1 MEIIITQT
9 AKTEF
14 DKMLKGSEYKN
25 IRILTKR
32 ESIYEN
38 ARLDFE
44 LDEKKQDDLLYNVD
58 GYNIIMNVKLAAQLY
73 NLTISYGGLLS
84 RDKFCIETDFGMI

>member
-9 AKTEF
+9 AKTEL
-14 DKMLKGSEYKN
+14 DKILKNSEHKN
-25 IRILTKR
+25 IRVLTKR
-32 ESIYEN
+32 ETIYES

-44 LDEKKQDDLLYNVD
+44 LDEKKQDDVLYSVE

-84 RDKFCIETDFGMI
+84 RDKFCIETDFGMF